1 MVNNLDEEEVSA
13 LVELYPNP
21 NQGKFKILIHSEA
34 LNTVKIVNA
43 QGQTLTQYDKGEI
56 ENNTITVHQ
65 MASGNY
71 FLIVET
77 DQRKGSLQFI
87 VK

>member
-1 MVNNLDEEEVSA
+1 MVNNLNQEEIGE

-21 NQGKFKILIHSEA
+21 NQGKFKILIHSTTVNA
-34 LNTVKIVNA
+34 VKILNA
-43 QGQTLTQYDKGEI
+43 QGQTLTQYDKVDIKNNEI
-56 ENNTITVHQ
+56 SVEQ
-65 MASGNY
+65 MASGSY